1 MAGVMV
7 GTQIQNGRHE
17 LAIVGMQGS
26 VAVIVT
32 LVQGEQPAELLSP
45 AISRLAG
52 MLGAL
57 GLLAIVGLVFG
68 PEPERRVDG

>member
-1 MAGVMV
+1 
-7 GTQIQNGRHE
+7 
-17 LAIVGMQGS
+17 

-68 PEPERRVDG
+68 PGPERRADG